1 MLPLTQYKYYQPII
15 RHLLKNLYP
24 VGTPLQRLI
33 ALSQMPSGAK
43 LKCHIA
49 CQSLSSIPQCS
60 LQKKKGD
67 PHEATGWWDAYCHIP
82 AGTIIPWSK
91 CPRGQ
96 SCTVFFSL
104 VLDRPVQNFYITES
118 PCIEIIS

>member
-1 MLPLTQYKYYQPII
+1 MSKLPLHHVTFNTVQILSANHSPP
-15 RHLLKNLYP
+15 LKNLYP

-60 LQKKKGD
+60 LHKKKVILMKQQAGAMHTAIYLLE
-67 PHEATGWWDAYCHIP
+67 PLYRGPNVPEAKVVLFFFLLCLTGQYKTFI
-82 AGTIIPWSK
+82 
-91 CPRGQ
+91 
-96 SCTVFFSL
+96 
-104 VLDRPVQNFYITES
+104 
-118 PCIEIIS
+118 

>member
-60 LQKKKGD
+60 LHKKKVILMKQQAGAMHTAIYLLE
-67 PHEATGWWDAYCHIP
+67 PLYRGPNVPEAKVVLFFFLLCLTGQYKTFI
-82 AGTIIPWSK
+82 
-91 CPRGQ
+91 
-96 SCTVFFSL
+96 
-104 VLDRPVQNFYITES
+104 
-118 PCIEIIS
+118 